1 MVAAT
6 AVQSVFRFDGVATIA
21 STFGGIAR
29 GLPHFAL
36 PDFSFDRMLTLVPA
50 AFTIAMLGAIESLLS
65 AVVADGMAGTRHD
78 SNQELIGQGIA
89 NVFAPLFGG
98 FAATGAIAR
107 TATNIRNGA
116 SGPLAG
122 VVHALTLILV
132 LLLLAPLAARV
143 PLCALSAILFV
154 VAWNMSEAHRFVRMT
169 RTAPPADVA
178 ILLITF
184 ALTVFTDLVVAVN
197 IGVVLAMLN
206 FLRRMASSV
215 EVLRLDDA
223 QLGRELGAAPPPGV
237 RVYSIEGPFFFGAVA
252 SLERAL
258 QQTHS
263 DPRAIV
269 IRLNRVPFMDITGL
283 QTLEEA
289 LHNLRRRGVPS
300 VLCEANPRV
309 LRKLVR
315 AGIVRRDEQPI
326 RYYRDFGDA
335 LRGVDAD
342 ARP

>member
-1 MVAAT
+1 V
-6 AVQSVFRFDGVATIA
+6 
-21 STFGGIAR
+21 
-29 GLPHFAL
+29 
-36 PDFSFDRMLTLVPA
+36 
-50 AFTIAMLGAIESLLS
+50 
-65 AVVADGMAGTRHD
+65 
-78 SNQELIGQGIA
+78 
-89 NVFAPLFGG
+89 
-98 FAATGAIAR
+98 
-107 TATNIRNGA
+107 
-116 SGPLAG
+116 
-122 VVHALTLILV
+122 
-132 LLLLAPLAARV
+132 
-143 PLCALSAILFV
+143 
-154 VAWNMSEAHRFVRMT
+154 HRFVRMT

-215 EVLRLDDA
+215 EVLRIEEP
-223 QLGRELGAAPPPGV
+223 QLSRELGAAPPDGV
-237 RVYSIEGPFFFGAVA
+237 LVYSIEGPFFFGAVA

-258 QQTHS
+258 LQTHT

-289 LHNLRRRGVPS
+289 LENLQRRGVTG

-335 LRGVDAD
+335 LRGVGGE
-342 ARP
+342 ARS